1 MASWLIVC
9 DSCCEIR
16 TLRDP
21 APGVQFEVV
30 PFKIRV
36 AEREFTDNSM
46 LNVPEMMAA
55 MDNYTGAST
64 TACPS
69 PEEFAQAYLKADNV
83 ICMTISQ
90 QLSGS
95 YNAACVA
102 RDMVL
107 EECPE
112 KNIAVIDLLSCSGE
126 LAATAW
132 KINEWIRQGLE
143 MDEIVELAHE
153 YGKET
158 HLMFLLAS
166 FENLVKNGRVNR
178 VVGFLAGKLNMRVLG
193 RATDGGVIDFFF
205 KTRGESRGL
214 ARVLEEIRQSGYHGQ
229 HPVIISQCNNEEGA
243 RLLEHGVHELWPD
256 AEVVIL
262 PCAGLTSFYAQD
274 QGMIISY

>member
-16 TLRDP
+16 TLENP

-36 AEREFTDNSM
+36 ADREFTDNSM

-64 TACPS
+64 SACPS

-90 QLSGS
+90 HLSGS

-107 EECPE
+107 EEYPE
-112 KNIAVIDLLSCSGE
+112 KRIAVVDLLSCGGE

-132 KINEWIRQGLE
+132 KINEWIGQGME
-143 MDEIVELAHE
+143 FNEIVEKAQE

-166 FENLVKNGRVNR
+166 FENLAKNGRVSR
-178 VVGFLAGKLNMRVLG
+178 VVGFIAGKLNMRVLG

-214 ARVLEEIRQSGYHGQ
+214 ARILEEIQQSGYNAQ
-229 HPVIISQCNNEEGA
+229 RPVIISHCNNEEGA
-243 RLLEHGVHELWPD
+243 RLLEHGVHELWPT
-256 AEVVIL
+256 AEVVIV

-274 QGMIISY
+274 KGMIISY